1 VGILQTVSEHPLTRT
16 ANKRRNLKLE
26 PLDVPL
32 VATVGARGRLTLP
45 KAARDHLSLSEGDPV
60 LVVVGSHW
68 LQLVPADLI
77 SRDELWSLTG
87 PIRRR
92 IESAEDDVDSG
103 RAASAADPRT
113 LRRAVRQFIEHG
125 S

>member
-1 VGILQTVSEHPLTRT
+1 MKPES
-16 ANKRRNLKLE
+16 
-26 PLDVPL
+26 LDVPF

-60 LVVVGSHW
+60 LLVVGSHS
-68 LQLVPADLI
+68 LHLVPADLV
-77 SRDELWSLTG
+77 SRDELWSLTA

-103 RAASAADPRT
+103 RSVCAADPRS
-113 LRRAVRQFIEHG
+113 LRKAVRQILDHQG
-125 S
+125 